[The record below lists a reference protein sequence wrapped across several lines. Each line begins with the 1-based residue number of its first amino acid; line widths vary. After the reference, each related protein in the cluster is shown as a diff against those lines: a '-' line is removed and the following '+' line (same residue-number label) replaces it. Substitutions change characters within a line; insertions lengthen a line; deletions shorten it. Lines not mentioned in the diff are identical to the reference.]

1 MLIDER
7 PQSIISNY
15 YKSTDLNYLFHE
27 FDINEQEIDR
37 EHYFK
42 FEITDFS
49 RYFLKNYHDLE
60 FVNDGNRESVNG
72 SQVHGSEITECHII

>member
-1 MLIDER
+1 MN
-7 PQSIISNY
+7 SISIECGFKEEDAKY
-15 YKSTDLNYLFHE
+15 
-27 FDINEQEIDR
+27 INEQEIDR